1 MILFFSQ
8 KCNLPCDNSVNKLSL
23 LIGRTGQIDSRG
35 LNALMAHKV
44 GQKGNIIEF
53 CQKVFGKTVPE
64 GVGIHDLWVQAVPD
78 REYLE
83 LSTYA
88 RWGDGSVKTAEEQ
101 GTGASADGGQPF
113 LQFMNQSAGNIG
125 TPPLS
130 ALGLPRRR
138 WAIWDGLL

>member
-1 MILFFSQ
+1 M
-8 KCNLPCDNSVNKLSL
+8 LSWPIRL
-23 LIGRTGQIDSRG
+23 AKREIALKFVRRFLAKRCREEWGYTTSGSR
-35 LNALMAHKV
+35 
-44 GQKGNIIEF
+44 
-53 CQKVFGKTVPE
+53 PY
-64 GVGIHDLWVQAVPD
+64 

-101 GTGASADGGQPF
+101 GTGASVGGGQPF

-125 TPPLS
+125 TPHLI

-138 WAIWDGLL
+138 RAI

>member
-88 RWGDGSVKTAEEQ
+88 RWGDRSVKTAEEQ

-138 WAIWDGLL
+138 RAIWDGLL